1 MPVLNIKVREKIAQ
15 TSGSP
20 EVVCGNSDYVA
31 VFDLDEEWESYFAKT
46 MRVAWLD
53 IPTGKMRFADVPF
66 TGSTA
71 VLPVIYDAYQIAI
84 GVYAGDI
91 RTTTPARIPCA
102 RCITDGE
109 PLHPDPPPDI
119 YEQLLEAI
127 THLAPKV
134 EGAIAGNAVVKFIGC
149 YGFVGLV
156 ITEEVEE

>member
-1 MPVLNIKVREKIAQ
+1 MPDVRIIVQNKVARTQ
-15 TSGSP
+15 QSP
-20 EVVCGNSDYVA
+20 VMVCGNSDYVA
-31 VFDLDEEWESYFAKT
+31 VFDLDAEWESYDLKT
-46 MRVAWLD
+46 MRCVWMD

-91 RTTTPARIPCA
+91 RTTTPAVVPCS

-109 PLHPDPPPDI
+109 PMHPEPPPDI

-127 THLAPKV
+127 TQLAPKV
-134 EGAIAGNAVVKFIGC
+134 EGAIAGNAVVKFNGC
-149 YGFVGLV
+149 YGFVGRI
-156 ITEEVEE
+156 ITEEEEE